1 MFPIPDK
8 SARMSALVGRRAET
22 KVSYMEH
29 KKYCYRSGLRKCY
42 ATCRSVTS
50 GNMFNILFLAIFS
63 FILLFSLVGHREITF
78 LVTLIKQVFC
88 VDSCTVILSLKVVLF
103 LFSNF
108 QLEFVGVFKTNF
120 EEFSC

>member
-1 MFPIPDK
+1 
-8 SARMSALVGRRAET
+8 
-22 KVSYMEH
+22 
-29 KKYCYRSGLRKCY
+29 
-42 ATCRSVTS
+42 
-50 GNMFNILFLAIFS
+50 MFNILFLAIFS